1 LTGLNLRRIA
11 SLTLLLSFVLC
22 ILTSIVLFIMPHG
35 RVAFW
40 SNWKLWGLDKT
51 QWSDLHV
58 NLGILFLLAGLL
70 HLFYNWKPIT
80 LYLKNRARK
89 LRLFTVDFN
98 IALVLVLIVGL
109 GTLFHLPPMG
119 TILRLE
125 EAIKNEAG
133 IRYGEPPYG
142 HAELSSLKMFA
153 HKTDLDLDKARELLK
168 QAGIRLAS
176 DKQTIS
182 EIARDNHLT
191 PKQLYEIIKPAAL
204 RPQGRRVSAFPA
216 SPSPGFGRRQ
226 LSGICAEFDLDPAV
240 MVKALA
246 AKGIKARPEQTFKDI
261 ARENGV
267 EPMTLFE
274 LLREAANGS

>member
-98 IALVLVLIVGL
+98 IALVLVLIVGV
-109 GTLFHLPPMG
+109 GTLFHLPPMS

-204 RPQGRRVSAFPA
+204 RPQGSRVSSFPA